1 MVHYFKL
8 VGHSR
13 FYAYYNGRTIELAV
27 SDFKTEVSLHTYKL
41 FSTDDY
47 PPIYEPIGADTFR
60 AALDRVNVN
69 ILPELKTISELTKW
83 ANN

>member
-27 SDFKTEVSLHTYKL
+27 SDFKTEVSLHTFKL
-41 FSTDDY
+41 IDTENYDPES
-47 PPIYEPIGADTFR
+47 YEPIGADTFR

-69 ILPELKTISELTKW
+69 ILPELKTISDLTK
-83 ANN
+83 